1 MSKIVIT
8 GGTGFIGS
16 ELIEKLHKDHEIYA
30 LCRNVT
36 DRKILLPKEVGIVWG
51 DLIDGHFLHKTL
63 KDINPEIVVHLA
75 SPSSV
80 AYSHRHAQEA
90 AEIIYMG
97 TINLQKACEGLSNLE
112 KFIFAGT
119 SEEYGN
125 QTKFPIRE
133 DNTQLLPNQPYAI
146 AKVAADHY
154 LNYCKESMGFPA
166 VILRPF
172 NSYGRIKNFSFVTE
186 SIISQMLTQPKVIL
200 GDPTPIRDLL
210 YVEDHVK
217 GYIKTIETPY
227 ETLENV
233 RAINLCTGIGTSI
246 KELAEKIQKYTEF
259 KGEIIWNVKTR
270 PTEISKLVGDWHNA
284 FSYLG
289 WRPQTSLDEGLV
301 LTINKI
307 REVLKKCK

>member
-1 MSKIVIT
+1 MKIFIT
-8 GGTGFIGS
+8 GGNGFIGS
-16 ELIEKLHKDHEIYA
+16 ELIEKLYKNHEIYA

-36 DRKILLPKEVGIVWG
+36 DRKISLPKEVGIVWG

-63 KDINPEIVVHLA
+63 RDINPEIVIHLA
-75 SPSSV
+75 APSSV
-80 AYSHRHAQEA
+80 AYSHKHAQEA
-90 AEIIYMG
+90 AEVIYIG

-112 KFIFAGT
+112 KFIFSGT

-125 QTKFPIRE
+125 QLKFPIRE
-133 DNTQLLPNQPYAI
+133 DAILIPNQPYAI
-146 AKVAADHY
+146 AKVATDHY

-172 NSYGRIKNFSFVTE
+172 NSYGRTKNFSFVTE
-186 SIISQMLTQPKVIL
+186 SIIHQMLTQKQVVL

-227 ETLENV
+227 ETLEDV

-246 KELAEKIQKYTEF
+246 KELAEKIQKYTDF
-259 KGEIIWNVKTR
+259 KGEIVWNVKTR

-284 FSYLG
+284 FTYLG

-307 REVLKKCK
+307 REVLKK

>member
-1 MSKIVIT
+1 M
-8 GGTGFIGS
+8 
-16 ELIEKLHKDHEIYA
+16 
-30 LCRNVT
+30 
-36 DRKILLPKEVGIVWG
+36 PKEVGIVWG
-51 DLIDGHFLHKTL
+51 DLIDVHFLRTPL
-63 KDINPEIVVHLA
+63 RNINPEVVVHLA

-80 AYSHRHAQEA
+80 AYSFEHPQEN
-90 AEIIYMG
+90 AEVTYIGM
-97 TINLQKACEGLSNLE
+97 INLQKACEGLHNLE

-125 QTKFPIRE
+125 QIKFPTKE
-133 DNTQLLPNQPYAI
+133 DAPLEPNQPYAI
-146 AKVAADHY
+146 AKVAADLY
-154 LNYCKESMGFPA
+154 LNYCKEASGFPA

-172 NSYGRIKNFSFVTE
+172 NTYGRTKNLSFVTE
-186 SIISQMLTQPKVIL
+186 AIISQMLSQSKITL

-210 YVEDHVK
+210 YVEDHIN
-217 GYIKTIETPY
+217 GYIKAIETPY

-246 KELAEKIQKYTEF
+246 KELAEKIQKYTDF
-259 KGEIIWNVKTR
+259 KGEIVWNVKTR

-284 FSYLG
+284 FTYLG

-307 REVLKKCK
+307 RKVLNK

>member
-1 MSKIVIT
+1 MRIFLS

-16 ELIEKLHKDHEIYA
+16 NLVEKLVEKNHEIYA

-36 DRKILLPKEVGIVWG
+36 DRKISLPKEVGIVWG

-75 SPSSV
+75 APSSV
-80 AYSHRHAQEA
+80 NYSHKHAQEA
-90 AEIIYMG
+90 TEIIYMG

-112 KFIFAGT
+112 KFIFSGT

-125 QTKFPIRE
+125 QLKFPIRE
-133 DNTQLLPNQPYAI
+133 DAILIPNQPYAI

-154 LNYCKESMGFPA
+154 LNYCKESMGFPT

-186 SIISQMLTQPKVIL
+186 SIISQMLTQKQVIL
-200 GDPTPIRDLL
+200 GDPTPVRDLL
-210 YVEDHVK
+210 YVDDHVS

-227 ETLENV
+227 ETL
-233 RAINLCTGIGTSI
+233 
-246 KELAEKIQKYTEF
+246 
-259 KGEIIWNVKTR
+259 
-270 PTEISKLVGDWHNA
+270 
-284 FSYLG
+284 
-289 WRPQTSLDEGLV
+289 
-301 LTINKI
+301 
-307 REVLKKCK
+307 